1 MVRRGPWAGYLFS
14 QHSLPLLPLDPPFPS
29 IPPPTQ
35 PSDCCISDFRG
46 NTNHTCG
53 VRTVL
58 SLLSDT
64 SLPELHSLSCS
75 CAFFFAAPPP
85 VLPRCPRWPRSFL
98 FFLPSLLLP
107 LPPPLH
113 PLLSLPVWCCVRLIF
128 TTPSSSFLFPFCYHS
143 AASPYNPLHL
153 WLTPKANC
161 SRRLS
166 TIRSKLHLSISSSLG
181 DLPLL

>member
-85 VLPRCPRWPRSFL
+85 RSPPL
-98 FFLPSLLLP
+98 SSSLPSILSLFPSSLLP

-113 PLLSLPVWCCVRLIF
+113 LLLSPCVVLRATHL
-128 TTPSSSFLFPFCYHS
+128 YHS
-143 AASPYNPLHL
+143 IFIILISVL
-153 WLTPKANC
+153 
-161 SRRLS
+161 LS
-166 TIRSKLHLSISSSLG
+166 FCCLALQPITLVAYT
-181 DLPLL
+181 